1 MDGIINVYKEK
12 GWTSHDV
19 VARMRGI
26 LRIRKIGHTGTLDP
40 DAEGV
45 LPVCIGRATR
55 LSDMMADQSKTYRT
69 VMLLGIVTDTQDVSG
84 TVLETHVTDDVTQE
98 QVLSAVR
105 SFVGPYRQIP
115 PMYSARKV
123 NGRKLYELARAGK
136 EVEREAKEVQILDI
150 CVEDMALPRVTMT
163 VTCSKGTYIRTL
175 CHDIGRQLGCGAC
188 MEHLVRIRTGRFRIE
203 DSLKLDEVE
212 ALRDAGE
219 LETRVLSLDTVFE
232 DLPSLTAVAGTAGDK
247 LLHNGNPFLPEHVN
261 AAFTA
266 QENQN
271 SAIRSEADVDGAAA
285 DRESRIPACAQEY
298 ERARVYDSEGRF
310 IGIYGYDREKKRY
323 QPQKIFG
330 VPR

>member
-55 LSDMMADQSKTYRT
+55 LSDMMADETKTYRA
-69 VMLLGIVTDTQDVSG
+69 VMLLGVVTDTQDASG
-84 TVLETHVTDDVTQE
+84 TVLEKRSADGVTQE
-98 QVLSAVR
+98 QALSAVR
-105 SFVGPYRQIP
+105 SFAGSYHQIP

-136 EVEREAKEVQILDI
+136 VVEREAKEVQILDI
-150 CVEDMALPRVTMT
+150 CVEKIDLPRVTMT
-163 VTCSKGTYIRTL
+163 VICSKGTYIRTL
-175 CHDIGRQLGCGAC
+175 CHDIGQRLGCGAC
-188 MEHLVRIRTGRFRIE
+188 MEDLVRTRTGRFRIE
-203 DSLKLDEVE
+203 DSLKLDEIE

-219 LETRVLSLDTVFE
+219 LERRILSLDTVFE
-232 DLPSLTAVAGTAGDK
+232 DLPPLRAVAGTAGDK
-247 LLHNGNPFLPEHVN
+247 LLHNGNPFLPEHVS
-261 AAFTA
+261 AEFAA
-266 QENQN
+266 QEK
-271 SAIRSEADVDGAAA
+271 
-285 DRESRIPACAQEY
+285 Y

-330 VPR
+330 VP

>member
-26 LRIRKIGHTGTLDP
+26 LGIRKIGHTGTLDP

-55 LSDMMADQSKTYRT
+55 LSDMMADETKTYRA
-69 VMLLGIVTDTQDVSG
+69 VMLLGVVTDTQDTSG
-84 TVLETHVTDDVTQE
+84 TVLEKRSADGVTQE
-98 QVLSAVR
+98 QAFSAVS
-105 SFVGPYRQIP
+105 SFVGSYHQIP

-136 EVEREAKEVQILDI
+136 VVEREAKEVQILDI
-150 CVEDMALPRVTMT
+150 CVEKMDLPRVTMT
-163 VTCSKGTYIRTL
+163 VICSKGTYIRTL
-175 CHDIGRQLGCGAC
+175 CHDIGQRLGCGAC
-188 MEHLVRIRTGRFRIE
+188 MEDLVRTRTGRFRIE
-203 DSLKLDEVE
+203 DSLKLDEIE

-219 LETRVLSLDTVFE
+219 LERWILSLDTVFE
-232 DLPSLTAVAGTAGDK
+232 DLPPLRAVAGTAGDK
-247 LLHNGNPFLPEHVN
+247 LLHNGNPFLPEHVS
-261 AAFTA
+261 ARFAV
-266 QENQN
+266 QEK
-271 SAIRSEADVDGAAA
+271 
-285 DRESRIPACAQEY
+285 Y

-330 VPR
+330 VP